1 MSTVNYTDF
10 NGDFTVEMPEFTAD
24 NTLTMEQYTQ
34 QVMEAAVSAQPLP
47 ETEAAA

>member
-1 MSTVNYTDF
+1 MNYTEF
-10 NGDFTVEMPEFTAD
+10 NGDFTVEMPSFTAD

-34 QVMEAAVSAQPLP
+34 QLMDSAAQTEALP